1 MRALAVAALLAL
13 LIVPSALG
21 GENPLKPPIGIKTR
35 SPELTAKSATTLF
48 LAEHKVSE
56 WLDRYPEKGRVT
68 DATYDKKSGEWE
80 VKVWWGAAGEIA
92 TGKVVDG
99 SGLVLEA
106 WTGPQVAWKMARG
119 YSGAF
124 GGTVINN
131 TWVWLGFCAVFLI
144 GLGNIRR
151 PLSWRNLDL
160 IALLF
165 FSVSLWYFNEGD
177 IFTSVPLA
185 YPPMFYLVGRLIW
198 IGCAEVGGQ
207 RLSPHLAGV
216 AARRRD
222 GLPAR
227 LPDRDQRRGAPQRD
241 RRRLLGSDRRRP
253 DLERAVAVRPHADRG
268 LLEALR
274 EGGLER

>member
-185 YPPMFYLVGRLIW
+185 YPPMFYLARAAHLDRLRGSRRAAPFAPSGRC
-198 IGCAEVGGQ
+198 GC
-207 RLSPHLAGV
+207 SPP
-216 AARRRD
+216 RRSSCS
-222 GLPAR
+222 
-227 LPDRDQRRGAPQRD
+227 
-241 RRRLLGSDRRRP
+241 GSGSGSTSRRP
-253 DLERAVAVRPHADRG
+253 AA
-268 LLEALR
+268 
-274 EGGLER
+274 